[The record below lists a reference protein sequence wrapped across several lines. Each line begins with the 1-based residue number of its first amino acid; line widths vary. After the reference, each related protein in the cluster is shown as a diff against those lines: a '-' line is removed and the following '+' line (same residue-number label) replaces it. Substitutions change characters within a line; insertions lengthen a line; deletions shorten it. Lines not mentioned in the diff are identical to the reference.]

1 MLKII
6 TLIYLFITLC
16 FSNMSYAKDSYKIIV
31 KVDNEIVSNHDIEK
45 EKKYLSALNPEILN
59 ISDDEF
65 QKIARQSFIREIIK
79 EKEVSKYYEID
90 YQSSK
95 TIQIAKN
102 LYTQLN
108 FNSEEEFKTHLKKY
122 DLSLNDVLKK
132 LAIESS
138 WNTLIYQ
145 KYKGKI
151 DIDKDKI
158 KKDLELESSIA
169 KKEKFFL
176 LSEIVF
182 SANNK
187 AEYDINY
194 KKIVKTIREKN
205 FRTAATIYGLSDTA
219 KFGGE
224 IGWFSKND
232 ISEKVYNQISI
243 LKINEFT
250 EPIKIGTGFLLI
262 NLDQVKEEK
271 RESNMEEKYNK
282 IVSKETNR
290 QLNQYSTIY
299 FKKIEKQSF
308 IYEY

>member
-1 MLKII
+1 
-6 TLIYLFITLC
+6 
-16 FSNMSYAKDSYKIIV
+16 MSYAKDSYKIIV

-102 LYTQLN
+102 LYTRLN
-108 FNSEEEFKTHLKKY
+108 FNSEEEFETHLKKY
-122 DLSLNDVLKK
+122 DLSLKDVLKK

-205 FRTAATIYGLSDTA
+205 FRTAATIYSLSDTA